1 MGGYAEKLLAPG
13 EVVVHRSHQHWLSL
27 ILQSRLAM
35 ISILV
40 IVITVLNNFTL
51 KIGSPIFGMDVNAI
65 VFWAALLIT
74 SLIVGINLWQWRNEE
89 YLITNRRLM
98 KVTGIINKR
107 SADSSLEKINDAIL
121 EENLFGRLLGYGD
134 LDILT
139 AADQAVDRYRMLA
152 RAKDFKKAMLEAKHA
167 LETGQGM
174 NGNGFRAAPAAAPGS
189 AAAPAPA
196 PAPARPTSIAAQGG
210 DPDRVDTPEEV
221 TATLTRLAE
230 LRDSG
235 AISAEDYEAKK
246 QELLGRI

>member
-27 ILQSRLAM
+27 ILQSRTAM

-40 IVITVLNNFTL
+40 IVITVINHFTL

-152 RAKDFKKAMLEAKHA
+152 KAKDFKKAMLEAKHA

-174 NGNGFRAAPAAAPGS
+174 NGNGSGMPPAAPV
-189 AAAPAPA
+189 PAPA

-221 TATLTRLAE
+221 TATLTSLAE
-230 LRDSG
+230 LRDTG